1 MPRESR
7 LLELQQN
14 AVPFYRFRIDVDRPP
29 PVVAERLRSIGRNK
43 PTFRESLRNM
53 WPSGDLATTPFIGS
67 VDVESFKIRR
77 DIRYRNSF
85 LPMIWGRIM
94 PNGFGTQVSGIMFL
108 HPLVALFMIFWLGMA
123 RFGAVS
129 AASMSSMVPSGVF
142 LFGVTLMVGAFFP
155 EAMKAKTLISDAVT
169 KVTATTRQHISTDSG
184 R

>member
-1 MPRESR
+1 
-7 LLELQQN
+7 
-14 AVPFYRFRIDVDRPP
+14 
-29 PVVAERLRSIGRNK
+29 
-43 PTFRESLRNM
+43 
-53 WPSGDLATTPFIGS
+53 
-67 VDVESFKIRR
+67 
-77 DIRYRNSF
+77 
-85 LPMIWGRIM
+85 MIWGRIM

-123 RFGAVS
+123 GFGAVS
-129 AASMSSMVPSGVF
+129 AASMSSMVPSGVI